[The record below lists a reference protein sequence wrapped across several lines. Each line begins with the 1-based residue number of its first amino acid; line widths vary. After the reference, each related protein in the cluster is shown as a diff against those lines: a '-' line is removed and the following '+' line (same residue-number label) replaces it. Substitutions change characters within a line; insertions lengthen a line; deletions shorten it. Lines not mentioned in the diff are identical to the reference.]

1 MCAVITWCVCHS
13 EWSGAMGVVLCR
25 HNVYAVGRL
34 LVCDGKMSDF
44 ATWEVRAG
52 VWYLFFFFSSRRRHT
67 RFDCDW
73 SSDVCSSDLAHV
85 VRAGLVATG
94 IVAVLAIRPQI
105 VQPVQPGER
114 GGAPRA
120 ATLRASIPVHALV
133 LSQQSRRYLE
143 LQYRSF
149 PTEFMGCMIGTVERG
164 VVLVQRIAPADVE
177 PARSTRTRVMPTQ
190 SCDAA
195 GWPGTVGVVHS
206 HPEGQDRKSTRL

>member
-1 MCAVITWCVCHS
+1 VEQPS
-13 EWSGAMGVVLCR
+13 PLR
-25 HNVYAVGRL
+25 
-34 LVCDGKMSDF
+34 
-44 ATWEVRAG
+44 
-52 VWYLFFFFSSRRRHT
+52 
-67 RFDCDW
+67 
-73 SSDVCSSDLAHV
+73 AHV

-143 LQYRSF
+143 LQYRSY

-190 SCDAA
+190 SCEAA
-195 GWPGTVGVVHS
+195 GWSGTVGVVHS
-206 HPEGQDRKSTRL
+206 HPEGQNCWYHFPGTFVSTSDAASFGMQPYAVDAIMCGDRVVWIGRDMAEQQLSLVDSRSTDASVPSGR